1 MLGSKKRFRI
11 PKITT
16 VIGTGAII
24 DGGIHFVGGIHV
36 DGTIHGNVSA
46 EQDERSTLILSDTGL
61 VEGDVCVPNV
71 ILNGKVVGDVLAS
84 GRVEL
89 AANAR
94 VSGTLYYKLL
104 EMELGAE
111 VNGQLVYV
119 EDGKVPQHQLGHDDG
134 PDSGEGQENGISQSE
149 GSSLQTEQTQRN
161 S

>member
-1 MLGSKKRFRI
+1 MRFRV

-16 VIGTGAII
+16 VIGVGTVLEGS
-24 DGGIHFVGGIHV
+24 IHFAGGIHV

-61 VEGDVCVPNV
+61 VEGDVQVPNV
-71 ILNGKVVGDVLAS
+71 ILNGRVVGDVLAS

-94 VSGTLYYKLL
+94 VVGTLYYKLL

-119 EDGKVPQHQLGHDDG
+119 EDGEVPPQRLGYDAGTD
-134 PDSGEGQENGISQSE
+134 PDNGRREGEPQREESDQ
-149 GSSLQTEQTQRN
+149 QTG
-161 S
+161 

>member
-1 MLGSKKRFRI
+1 MLGRKMRFRI

-16 VIGTGAII
+16 VIGVGAVIE
-24 DGGIHFVGGIHV
+24 GSIHFTGGIHV

-61 VEGDVCVPNV
+61 VEGDVQVPNV
-71 ILNGKVVGDVLAS
+71 VLNGKVVGDVLAS

-94 VSGTLYYKLL
+94 VAGTLYYKLL
-104 EMELGAE
+104 EMEMGAE

-119 EDGKVPQHQLGHDDG
+119 EDGEVPPPRIGHDNGSGNDIDRESI
-134 PDSGEGQENGISQSE
+134 DSQPAQSNPASAE
-149 GSSLQTEQTQRN
+149 K
-161 S
+161 